1 MGLER
6 ESWVFGQDLEK
17 EKVGFSTMGLERERE
32 RERERKLGF
41 QPRLK
46 ERALTF
52 SHLQLA
58 HRDRELKSFPFGLGD
73 FCKER
78 ELGNYELG
86 DC

>member
-1 MGLER
+1 MGFRPRFRER
-6 ESWVFGQDLEK
+6 EGWVFGH
-17 EKVGFSTMGLERERE
+17 GFRERE

-41 QPRLK
+41 QPGLK